1 MEEEEFVRPAT
12 RKQYTPAEYDRL
24 LRLFTHLMNQ
34 VPKLRPDRDAW
45 DIEGDWAATG
55 VIHFVD
61 AAYQT
66 LFEPVHDFDCR
77 SIKFVNLHKPAVRVT
92 FYRKHRYRLIK
103 AKDMTTDMKVE
114 QIGLYV
120 EDLTAK
126 ARVLESKLNQ
136 LLASHQADLQQKLD
150 LCRQQIQAWQQ
161 ILRQPENYE
170 LAMSNYERQHL
181 YVTANYK
188 YRLAPG
194 EYANQQE
201 HLLNTQ
207 RDRLGNIT
215 QVRYNIFFID
225 PAEILR
231 EHPYQNR
238 EVEGYLAAFPIK
250 SEIGKYRLYAR
261 QYPGNEAT
269 GGVD

>member
-1 MEEEEFVRPAT
+1 MEEEEFAPSAHRKHYARP
-12 RKQYTPAEYDRL
+12 EYDRL
-24 LRLFTHLMNQ
+24 LQLLTHLMNQ

-61 AAYQT
+61 AAYQA
-66 LFEPVHDFDCR
+66 LFEPVYDFDCR

-92 FYRKHRYRLIK
+92 FYRKHRYRLVK

-114 QIGLYV
+114 QIRLYV
-120 EDLTAK
+120 DDLTAK
-126 ARVLESKLNQ
+126 AGALEAKLNQ
-136 LLASHQADLQQKLD
+136 LFVTDKPGIQDKLE
-150 LCRQQIQAWQQ
+150 LYHQQIGEWQQ
-161 ILRQPENYE
+161 ILLRPEHYE
-170 LAMSNYERQHL
+170 LALSNYERQHL

-188 YRLAPG
+188 YRLPSG

-215 QVRYNIFFID
+215 QVRHNIFFID
-225 PAEILR
+225 PAEIVR

-250 SEIGKYRLYAR
+250 SEVGKYRLYAR
-261 QYPGNEAT
+261 QLQDPA
-269 GGVD
+269 DQ